1 MDLEIL
7 WMSQWSCEIS
17 KDCLKTQKAQ
27 KFKFKAA
34 RPIHFMVLKHLL
46 SNSTR

>member
-17 KDCLKTQKAQ
+17 KDCLKTPVPSIMNLDLRAV
-27 KFKFKAA
+27 
-34 RPIHFMVLKHLL
+34 RRIETIPFMK
-46 SNSTR
+46 